1 MKHTVLVVD
10 DEKLVR
16 WSVGQV
22 LSDHDCEIELAS
34 SGEEAIEKAKQIKFD
49 LIVTDLKMDGMN
61 GVETVREIKKIL
73 PEIKAIVI
81 TAYGTEKDAWDARN
95 ENIALWMA
103 KPFQM
108 KELIRYI
115 NDLMK
120 ESGNESKVQSLKSQ
134 VPDAS
139 LHDKTKLLCLLS
151 VLFIFQFCCYA
162 VTLAQDQNTSSPKY
176 AAQYL
181 YTIQDAGTQF
191 EKLRTPSS
199 IYFDANDKNIYVV
212 DLGNNRIFSYD
223 TNGVITHEWNSFG
236 KIKSPAT
243 VTEDRE
249 GNIYVGDISK
259 PLIVILNYFG
269 TVKGYLDLT
278 RILIQSERTTQPS
291 FFTNG
296 DAKKSTKT
304 TNPPEIRIRKLLIDK
319 QDRLYIA
326 DSKKNRIFVMD
337 ILTGELIREISENKT
352 PDILIK
358 SLTDMAL
365 DDRGNLLVLDAARNQ
380 VLVISPEGYLIRSF
394 GRTGEGDYDLGL
406 ASGLTWD
413 GNRKWIM
420 VTDSNHHRVLLYDKD
435 GECFFGFGRLGMT
448 NGLFYFPRGITVDS
462 NQHVYVLEPSMN
474 RIQVFCIIST
484 DTSLSEKKS

>member
-22 LSDHDCEIELAS
+22 LSDNNCEIELAS

-49 LIVTDLKMDGMN
+49 LIVTDLKMDGLN

-73 PEIKAIVI
+73 PKIKAIVI

-115 NDLMK
+115 NDLLRETDVGK
-120 ESGNESKVQSLKSQ
+120 EKNSFPTQN
-134 VPDAS
+134 
-139 LHDKTKLLCLLS
+139 TRLLCLLS
-151 VLFIFQFCCYA
+151 LLIVFQFYCY
-162 VTLAQDQNTSSPKY
+162 TFTFAQDENASAPKY
-176 AAQYL
+176 TAQYL
-181 YTIQDAGTQF
+181 YTIKDAGTQF

-199 IYFDANDKNIYVV
+199 IYFDSNDKNIYVV
-212 DLGNNRIFSYD
+212 DLGNNRIYSYD

-259 PLIVILNYFG
+259 PLIVILSYFG
-269 TVKGYLDLT
+269 TVRRYLDLT
-278 RILIQSERTTQPS
+278 KMLMQSEQTTQPS

-296 DAKKSTKT
+296 DDKKISKT
-304 TNPPEIRIRKLLIDK
+304 TNPPEIRIRKLLIDN

-326 DSKKNRIFVMD
+326 DNKKNRVFIVDIF
-337 ILTGELIREISENKT
+337 TGELIKEIGGQNNPEI
-352 PDILIK
+352 DIK

-394 GRTGEGDYDLGL
+394 GKTGEGDYDLGL
-406 ASGLTWD
+406 SSGLAWD
-413 GNRKWIM
+413 GNQKWIM
-420 VTDSNHHRVLLYDKD
+420 VTDSNHHRVLVYNED
-435 GECFFGFGRLGMT
+435 GDCFLGFGRLGMT

-462 NQHVYVLEPSMN
+462 NQHIYVLEPSMN
-474 RIQVFCIIST
+474 RIQVFSIIAT
-484 DTSLSEKKS
+484 EISLDEKKS